1 MRGVGA
7 DAPVGPKWFS
17 VSRDRKAGG
26 LISKRGYLQVR
37 DPKSL
42 LPQTKQFTLRFPF
55 VLLVALICFASS
67 AFAQQATIVGTV
79 TDPSGAVIL
88 NVAVSITN
96 TDTGL
101 NRVYPTNEAGQYVAV
116 DLQIGHYGIKATA
129 AGFKAAEQKSIVLTV
144 GDRIRVDFQM
154 QDRK

>member
-1 MRGVGA
+1 
-7 DAPVGPKWFS
+7 
-17 VSRDRKAGG
+17 
-26 LISKRGYLQVR
+26 VR

-42 LPQTKQFTLRFPF
+42 LCQIKQFTLRFPF
-55 VLLVALICFASS
+55 VLLVALICFANS

-79 TDPSGAVIL
+79 TDPSGAVIP

-116 DLQIGHYGIKATA
+116 DLPRDSRPPNRRA
-129 AGFKAAEQKSIVLTV
+129 SC
-144 GDRIRVDFQM
+144 
-154 QDRK
+154 